1 MTATEMSLQDAT
13 KQDWD
18 VIIIGA
24 GMGGGMAG
32 RRLAER
38 GLSVLFLEKGLAGY
52 RTEQQAYRDHIDDPL
67 ARTLRGYWPKRVEEH
82 DGDSV
87 KRYFAPLGSGI
98 GGSSVFYAAA
108 LERPEPH
115 DLDEAD
121 GVAHPTGGW
130 PIGFED
136 FLPYFDQAEDLLY
149 VRGDS
154 DALSDV
160 PSPKLRPP
168 PALTQEES
176 AMMDDLRA
184 RGLHPYYS
192 HIAQKRVDGCANCLG
207 GKCPRVCKMDGRSA
221 GVEPALASG
230 NARLLSG
237 CDVEELIESKPG
249 TVTGV
254 RVNQHDE
261 TAVLKAETY
270 LLAAGAFGSPTLL
283 LRSPGQ
289 SGKGC
294 ANSSD
299 WVGRGLMFHIDNFFA
314 VWPRRGGRPIGNSRA
329 VSTRDF
335 YLNKGQRLGLVQSM
349 GYEATYGTILHF
361 LTMQFARSR
370 FARFTRLKKLLS
382 IPALAAA
389 KLFGNA
395 DVFVAQMEVFP
406 EPKNRVVLNDK
417 DPEVFTFHYT
427 VGHDIPTRQSVLRRV
442 IRRRLGWWRM
452 MFLSIKPVVNV
463 GHPIG
468 TLRFGDDPAQS
479 VLDPDCKAH
488 DLDNLYV
495 ADGSFMPTS
504 MGVNPSL
511 TIAAN
516 ALRVADIITD
526 RKLRAR
532 EDDVAS

>member
-1 MTATEMSLQDAT
+1 MSASEITLQDA
-13 KQDWD
+13 KDQNWD

-38 GLSVLFLEKGLAGY
+38 GLSVLFVEKGQIGY
-52 RTEQQAYRDHIDDPL
+52 RTERQAYRDHIADPL
-67 ARTLRGYWPKRVEEH
+67 ARTLRGYWPKPVEEH
-82 DGDSV
+82 DGSTI
-87 KRYFAPLGSGI
+87 KSYFAPLGSGV

-115 DLDEAD
+115 DLDEVD
-121 GVAHPTGGW
+121 GIAHPTGGW
-130 PIGFED
+130 PVSFDE

-168 PALTQEES
+168 PDLTPQEA

-207 GKCPRVCKMDGRSA
+207 GKCPRTCKMDGRSA

-230 NARLLSG
+230 NATLLAG
-237 CDVEELIESKPG
+237 CDVEELMEGTPG
-249 TVTGV
+249 TITGLRV
-254 RVNQHDE
+254 RQDDE
-261 TAVLKAETY
+261 TAVLTAGTY
-270 LLAAGAFGSPTLL
+270 LLAAGSFGSPTLL

-314 VWPRRGGRPIGNSRA
+314 VWPKRGGKPIGNSRA

-335 YLNKGQRLGLVQSM
+335 YVQKGQRLGLVQSM
-349 GYEATYGTILHF
+349 GYEANYGTILHF
-361 LTMQFARSR
+361 LMMQFARSR
-370 FARFTRLKKLLS
+370 FAKFTRLQRLLS
-382 IPALAAA
+382 IPALLAA

-395 DVFVAQMEVFP
+395 DVFVAQMEVLP
-406 EPKNRVVLNDK
+406 EPENRVVLNDK

-427 VGHDIPTRQSVLRRV
+427 VARDILSRQAVLRRA
-442 IRRRLGWWRM
+442 IRRGMGWWRM

-468 TLRFGDDPAQS
+468 TLRFGNDAAHS
-479 VLDPDCKAH
+479 VLNRDCKAH

-516 ALRVADIITD
+516 ALRVADIIAD
-526 RKLRAR
+526 RKG
-532 EDDVAS
+532 